1 MCVKKGLFF
10 GCSCL
15 VKKAFRLVQISVPA
29 LRIAVICV
37 VLTLI
42 SPPLQGAAA
51 NAFAESF
58 EPLYL
63 KQLES
68 YNREVEQYLQK
79 EEKLKKEEKLRLALR
94 SHVVRRG
101 ETLSMIAG
109 LYGVDVESLAY
120 WNELANPNLIF
131 PEQVLDVLTI
141 EGTLYRVKKGDSIE
155 VIARRFNVEPS
166 VIASFNLLDDS
177 SFLTVDKRLVI
188 PGGVVPMEERRRLQA
203 TILASRG
210 VREYPVE
217 HMPVFQWPVSGR
229 ISSRYGPRNGSFHY
243 GLDIAAPLGTRI
255 RAAAAGV
262 VDFTGTKSGY
272 GLMLTIN
279 HGNGWRSLYAHN
291 STLLA
296 GTGERIIQGQPVGL
310 IGATGNAT
318 GPHLHLEIIYHNKKL
333 DPLLYLP

>member
-1 MCVKKGLFF
+1 MCAIKEFFF
-10 GCSCL
+10 GCSSL
-15 VKKAFRLVQISVPA
+15 VKKAFRLMPIPVPG
-29 LRIAVICV
+29 LRLAVICV
-37 VLTLI
+37 VLTLVF
-42 SPPLQGAAA
+42 PPLQAAAA
-51 NAFAESF
+51 NAFAGSF

-68 YNREVEQYLQK
+68 YNREVALFREQ
-79 EEKLKKEEKLRLALR
+79 EERLKQEEKLRQALR
-94 SHVVRRG
+94 FHVVRRG
-101 ETLSMIAG
+101 ETLSTIAD
-109 LYGVDVESLAY
+109 LYRVDVESLAY

-131 PEQVLDVLTI
+131 PEQVLDILTI

-155 VIARRFNVEPS
+155 AVARRFNVEPG
-166 VIASFNLLDDS
+166 VIASFNLLDDPRV
-177 SFLTVDKRLVI
+177 LTKDKKLVI

-217 HMPVFQWPVSGR
+217 HMPVFQWPVSGE
-229 ISSRYGPRNGSFHY
+229 ISSLYGPRNGSFHY
-243 GLDIAAPLGTRI
+243 GLDIAAPQGARV

-262 VDFTGTKSGY
+262 VDFTGTKNGY

-279 HGNGWRSLYAHN
+279 HGNGWKSLYAHN

-296 GTGERIIQGQPVGL
+296 GTGERVIQGQPVGL

>member
-79 EEKLKKEEKLRLALR
+79 EYLLKIELIFRLALR
-94 SHVVRRG
+94 SHVFRRG

-131 PEQVLDVLTI
+131 PEQVLDVLSI

-155 VIARRFNVEPS
+155 VIARR
-166 VIASFNLLDDS
+166 
-177 SFLTVDKRLVI
+177 
-188 PGGVVPMEERRRLQA
+188 
-203 TILASRG
+203 
-210 VREYPVE
+210 
-217 HMPVFQWPVSGR
+217 
-229 ISSRYGPRNGSFHY
+229 
-243 GLDIAAPLGTRI
+243 
-255 RAAAAGV
+255 
-262 VDFTGTKSGY
+262 
-272 GLMLTIN
+272 
-279 HGNGWRSLYAHN
+279 LY
-291 STLLA
+291 
-296 GTGERIIQGQPVGL
+296 V
-310 IGATGNAT
+310 
-318 GPHLHLEIIYHNKKL
+318 
-333 DPLLYLP
+333 